1 LQGFL
6 LQVEVSEIIAHEA
19 DEPNA
24 VVDLLDAESL
34 AGQHGGD
41 VDPLAM
47 PTEATASGDDDVAVM
62 ERIDQFRQA
71 GMGAR

>member
-1 LQGFL
+1 MQGFL

-24 VVDLLDAESL
+24 VIDFLDAEFL

-41 VDPLAM
+41 VDPFAM
-47 PTEATASGDDDVAVM
+47 RAKPAASGDDNVTIV
-62 ERIDQFRQA
+62 ERIGEF
-71 GMGAR
+71 

>member
-1 LQGFL
+1 
-6 LQVEVSEIIAHEA
+6 VHEA
-19 DEPNA
+19 DDPNA

-47 PTEATASGDDDVAVM
+47 QAEAPASGDENVVGVALLRVDG
-62 ERIDQFRQA
+62 EEPF
-71 GMGAR
+71 